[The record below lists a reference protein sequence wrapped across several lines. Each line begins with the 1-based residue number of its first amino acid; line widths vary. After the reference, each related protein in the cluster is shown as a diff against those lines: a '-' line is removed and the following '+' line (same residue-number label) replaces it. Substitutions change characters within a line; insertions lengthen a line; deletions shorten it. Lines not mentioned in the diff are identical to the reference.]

1 MSEIIYCRHC
11 NYPNDYAEA
20 ESDGK
25 YCCWECKQKENEFSN
40 KHEDSEINS
49 NCTSLVVRES
59 SSVDSYQVDYYQ
71 EMTKAFI
78 EGFRDKVKWS
88 KVTQGQKLSKE
99 GLELMM
105 KYPFEMATFCGWID
119 DEDD

>member
-20 ESDGK
+20 ESDDK

-40 KHEDSEINS
+40 S
-49 NCTSLVVRES
+49 NCTSLIVRES
-59 SSVDSYQVDYYQ
+59 SSVDFYQVDSYQ
-71 EMTKAFI
+71 EMTKVFI
-78 EGFRDKVKWS
+78 EGFCDKVKWS
-88 KVTQGQKLSKE
+88 EVTQGQKLSKE

-105 KYPFEMATFCGWID
+105 KYPFEMAAFCSWID